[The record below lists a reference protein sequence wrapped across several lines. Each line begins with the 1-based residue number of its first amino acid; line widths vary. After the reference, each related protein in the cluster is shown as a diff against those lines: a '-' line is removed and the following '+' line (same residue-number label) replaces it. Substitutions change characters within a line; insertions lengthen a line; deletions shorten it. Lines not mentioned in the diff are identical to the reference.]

1 MTDTPITTSTD
12 LTAARQLWTGGRPLE
27 AGRALTALI
36 PVEVRPR
43 WAGRI
48 VAWAYQR
55 SRRKSEP
62 EIMALVMALAAGANR
77 EEAVAHR
84 DTVAAILARVEQS
97 GRFDSLHEALLTLA
111 LNAARLLVA
120 AAAPEAADPQ
130 EGWWFVASLKCVG
143 DELDEGFAV
152 EAWKRLRQIA

>member
-1 MTDTPITTSTD
+1 MTTSTE
-12 LTAARQLWTGGRPLE
+12 LTAARQLWTSGRPLE
-27 AGRALTALI
+27 AGRALTALV
-36 PVEVRPR
+36 PPQTRPR

-55 SRRKSEP
+55 GRRKPEP
-62 EIMALVMALAAGANR
+62 EVMALIMALADGATAQ
-77 EEAVAHR
+77 EAIAQR
-84 DTVAAILARVEQS
+84 DAIAAILAVVEQS

-120 AAAPEAADPQ
+120 AASPESADPK
-130 EGWWFVASLKCVG
+130 ECWWFVASLKCVG
-143 DELDEGFAV
+143 DELDDGFAA

>member
-1 MTDTPITTSTD
+1 MTDTETAASTD
-12 LTAARQLWTGGRPLE
+12 LAAAGRLWASSHPLE

-36 PVEVRPR
+36 PTETRPR

-55 SRRKSEP
+55 SRRKPEP
-62 EIMALVMALAAGANR
+62 EILALVVATTKAATH
-77 EEAVAHR
+77 EEASARR
-84 DTVAAILARVEQS
+84 DAVAAILARVQQS

-120 AAAPEAADPQ
+120 AAAPESADPK
-130 EGWWFVASLKCVG
+130 ESWWFVASLKCVG
-143 DELDEGFAV
+143 DELDEGFTT

>member
-1 MTDTPITTSTD
+1 MGDEN
-12 LTAARQLWTGGRPLE
+12 LTAPSPLEAARQLWTSGRPLE
-27 AGRALTALI
+27 AGRALTVLVSPQA
-36 PVEVRPR
+36 RPR

-55 SRRKSEP
+55 GRSQPEP
-62 EIMALVMALAAGANR
+62 EVVALVMALANGAMG
-77 EEAVAHR
+77 EEAIAHR
-84 DTVAAILARVEQS
+84 DAIAAILTRVEQS

-120 AAAPEAADPQ
+120 AAAPEAADPK

-143 DELDEGFAV
+143 NELDDGFAA
-152 EAWKRLRQIA
+152 EAWKRLRQIV

>member
-1 MTDTPITTSTD
+1 MGDRSGITPAE
-12 LTAARQLWTGGRPLE
+12 LAAAGQLWASGRPLE
-27 AGRALTALI
+27 AGRALIALVL
-36 PVEVRPR
+36 PDARPR

-55 SRRKSEP
+55 SRRQPEP
-62 EIMALVMALAAGANR
+62 EVVALVMALADGTTG
-77 EEAVAHR
+77 EEAIAHH
-84 DTVAAILARVEQS
+84 DAVAAILARVEQS
-97 GRFDSLHEALLTLA
+97 GRFDSLHEALLALA

-120 AAAPEAADPQ
+120 AASLESVDPK

-143 DELDEGFAV
+143 DELDEGFAA

>member
-1 MTDTPITTSTD
+1 MTDNPMTTSTKF
-12 LTAARQLWTGGRPLE
+12 TVARQLWTSGRPLE

-36 PVEVRPR
+36 PIEVRPR

-55 SRRKSEP
+55 SRRKPEP
-62 EIMALVMALAAGANR
+62 EVMALIMALANGTSS
-77 EEAVAHR
+77 EKAIAHR
-84 DTVAAILARVEQS
+84 DTVAAILAVVEQS

-120 AAAPEAADPQ
+120 AAAPTSVDPK

-143 DELDEGFAV
+143 DELDDGFAA

>member
-1 MTDTPITTSTD
+1 MTDTPLTTPTE
-12 LTAARQLWTGGRPLE
+12 LTTARQLWTSGRPLE

-36 PVEVRPR
+36 PIEVRPR

-55 SRRKSEP
+55 SRRKPEP
-62 EIMALVMALAAGANR
+62 EVMALIMVLANGTSS
-77 EEAVAHR
+77 EKAIAHR
-84 DTVAAILARVEQS
+84 DTVAAILAVVEQS

-120 AAAPEAADPQ
+120 AAAPTSADPK

-143 DELDEGFAV
+143 DELDDGFAA
-152 EAWKRLRQIA
+152 ETWKRLRQIA

>member
-1 MTDTPITTSTD
+1 MTDNPMTTSTE
-12 LTAARQLWTGGRPLE
+12 LTVARQLWTSGRPLE

-36 PVEVRPR
+36 PVASRPR

-48 VAWAYQR
+48 LAWAYQH
-55 SRRKSEP
+55 SRRKPEP
-62 EIMALVMALAAGANR
+62 EIMALVMALADGASR

-84 DTVAAILARVEQS
+84 DAVTAILAVVEQA

-120 AAAPEAADPQ
+120 AASPEAANPK
-130 EGWWFVASLKCVG
+130 ECWWFVASLKCVG
-143 DELDEGFAV
+143 DELDDGFAA